1 MSATLRGG
9 ARLGQILPGAYLS
22 LLIQSLTLNIVG
34 PVLPLLAVENATT
47 PEALGL
53 SFTLSGAG
61 FLAGTLLSNR
71 VAGRLGLRVTILSGL
86 ALMGLG
92 LLGVMAAPLPWLFL
106 AVFCESLG
114 NALVEVQLNR
124 AVEYL
129 AGDRPGEVLNR
140 LHSMWGVGGM
150 IAALGTAALI
160 VGGWPWR
167 WIAGLAFAGVLAS
180 IGLIFRWPWVEAPR
194 EVAAGHGG
202 PASAMRKAWGV
213 MAPFAVTLFVYVGL
227 ENSTSSWATTFFA
240 GLGEGVVAGALAT
253 AGYFLLFT
261 LGRWFAGP
269 VVDRLGLM
277 RMVRLALALAA
288 IGIALTAWPMAR
300 MAGFA
305 LAGLGQ
311 SLVFPTMLVWG
322 VRRHPIWRPEL
333 NAVALGA
340 AGAASMTVP
349 YLVGAGVAAT
359 GTGAL
364 TPILVILTILT
375 LAVTA
380 TLR

>member
-1 MSATLRGG
+1 MVATPHGG

-34 PVLPLLAVENATT
+34 PVLPLLAIENATT
-47 PEALGL
+47 PETLGVA
-53 SFTLSGAG
+53 FTLSGAG
-61 FLAGTLLSNR
+61 FLVGTLLSNR
-71 VAGRLGLRVTILSGL
+71 VADRLGLRATIVAGL
-86 ALMGLG
+86 VLMGLG
-92 LLGVMAAPLPWLFL
+92 LLGVMATPLPWLFL
-106 AVFCESLG
+106 AVFCQSLG

-129 AGDRPGEVLNR
+129 AGERPGEVLNR

-167 WIAGLAFAGVLAS
+167 WIAGLALVGVLAS
-180 IGLIFRWPWVEAPR
+180 IGLVLRWPWVAAPR
-194 EVAAGHGG
+194 EVATGHGG

-227 ENSTSSWATTFFA
+227 EISTSSWATTFFA

-288 IGIALTAWPMAR
+288 IGIALTAWPTTR
-300 MAGFA
+300 LVGFA

-311 SLVFPTMLVWG
+311 SLVFPTVLVWG

-349 YLVGAGVAAT
+349 YLIGVAVAAA

-364 TPILVILTILT
+364 TPILVILTILA

-380 TLR
+380 TLH

>member
-1 MSATLRGG
+1 
-9 ARLGQILPGAYLS
+9 
-22 LLIQSLTLNIVG
+22 
-34 PVLPLLAVENATT
+34 
-47 PEALGL
+47 
-53 SFTLSGAG
+53 
-61 FLAGTLLSNR
+61 
-71 VAGRLGLRVTILSGL
+71 
-86 ALMGLG
+86 
-92 LLGVMAAPLPWLFL
+92 
-106 AVFCESLG
+106 
-114 NALVEVQLNR
+114 
-124 AVEYL
+124 
-129 AGDRPGEVLNR
+129 
-140 LHSMWGVGGM
+140 
-150 IAALGTAALI
+150 
-160 VGGWPWR
+160 
-167 WIAGLAFAGVLAS
+167 WIAGLALVGVLAS
-180 IGLIFRWPWVEAPR
+180 IGLVLRWPWVAAPR
-194 EVAAGHGG
+194 EVATGHGG

-227 ENSTSSWATTFFA
+227 EISTSSWATTFFA

-288 IGIALTAWPMAR
+288 IGIALTAWPTTR
-300 MAGFA
+300 LAGFA

-311 SLVFPTMLVWG
+311 SLVFPTVLVWG

-349 YLVGAGVAAT
+349 YLIGVAVAAA

-364 TPILVILTILT
+364 TPILVILTILA

-380 TLR
+380 TLH